1 MRTTGNDM
9 PLSVDLDRGQAD
21 SRQEGTSM
29 TDNASVPRSRRA
41 LLAAA
46 AGGAAAL
53 AASAALPLTAMADT
67 DDPVL
72 AGRPSTADAT
82 TGIAA
87 TGLAVGLE
95 ASSSESAGIVGWSIS

>member
-9 PLSVDLDRGQAD
+9 PLSVDRDRGQAD

-53 AASAALPLTAMADT
+53 AASAALPLAAVAHDADDVALGT
-67 DDPVL
+67 DNPSTSTTSITD
-72 AGRPSTADAT
+72 STADNNAFT
-82 TGIAA
+82 AAA
-87 TGLAVGLE
+87 TGTGFGVQ
-95 ASSSESAGIVGWSIS
+95 